1 MVPGRR
7 GYVAELTR
15 LSRKPIAFR
24 RGPRPRGRAICWHL
38 HELLKKEAPNA
49 TFHRAEFNE
58 ITKTAVQRAIE
69 KPGKISKD
77 RVGAQQARRII
88 DRLVGY
94 EVSELLWNKVW
105 RGLSAGRVQT
115 VALRII
121 VERETEREAFVAI
134 PYFSVPLTLA
144 KGDATF
150 PARVVVWRN
159 DKLNFDGSDPR
170 LATHEAAEV
179 VRAHVAASEL
189 KVVSVEAREKR
200 QNPAPPFT
208 TPKLQQA
215 AARSLGY
222 SVRKTMTLAQRLYE
236 GRAVGEHGT
245 VGLIS
250 YMRTDSVRVAA
261 GRSSRCARTSRRPTV
276 ARAARRG
283 APLQEEGRGTRARRS
298 GPRP

>member
-1 MVPGRR
+1 M
-7 GYVAELTR
+7 
-15 LSRKPIAFR
+15 
-24 RGPRPRGRAICWHL
+24 
-38 HELLKKEAPNA
+38 
-49 TFHRAEFNE
+49 
-58 ITKTAVQRAIE
+58 
-69 KPGKISKD
+69 
-77 RVGAQQARRII
+77 
-88 DRLVGY
+88 
-94 EVSELLWNKVW
+94 
-105 RGLSAGRVQT
+105 QT

-144 KGDATF
+144 KGDAAF

-159 DKLNFDGSDPR
+159 DKLNFDGTDPR

-215 AARSLGY
+215 AARSLGF

-250 YMRTDSVRVAA
+250 YMRTDSVRVADEALVAVRDAHPVDATASTRLPAEARRYKSEEGRA
-261 GRSSRCARTSRRPTV
+261 GRARGDPAHD
-276 ARAARRG
+276 ARAAARSRG
-283 APLQEEGRGTRARRS
+283 AATSSPTS
-298 GPRP
+298 